1 MTFEETLAEW
11 MPSQRWFAG
20 KGARILDLAIVT
32 ATELVGGD
40 PGLHHLIVAV
50 TQGSP
55 FPPGGTGA
63 LGSTVDSYQL
73 FLGLR
78 EEIPGHLQ
86 HVQIGVADDG
96 RIAYDALHDRDLTH
110 RGDVEEVRAQL
121 DGDVRMVGHPR
132 QPRAQ
137 WPADWT
143 LCETLPRASTPT
155 TPVSSPLTV
164 PGAVISARSDW

>member
-32 ATELVGGD
+32 DTELVGGD

-55 FPPGGTGA
+55 FLQGGTGA

-73 FLGLR
+73 FLALR
-78 EEIPGHLQ
+78 GVLPGRLLC
-86 HVQIGVADDG
+86 VEIGVADDG
-96 RIAYDALHDRDLTH
+96 RIAYDALHDQDLTP
-110 RGDVEEVRAQL
+110 RLLQAIADGGRA
-121 DGDVRMVGHPR
+121 GP
-132 QPRAQ
+132 
-137 WPADWT
+137 
-143 LCETLPRASTPT
+143 LCFAHE
-155 TPVSSPLTV
+155 
-164 PGAVISARSDW
+164 PGAEVDTRPAH